1 LGTVVYLKSS
11 VAVFAAQTFEAIQ
24 RYSTRLRCSDEYTE
38 VEFPTFCSGE
48 VIGCS
53 VEKEKG
59 SSEAA
64 IDFDR
69 LSAFPVFG

>member
-1 LGTVVYLKSS
+1 
-11 VAVFAAQTFEAIQ
+11 
-24 RYSTRLRCSDEYTE
+24 LRCSDEYTE
-38 VEFPTFCSGE
+38 VEFPTFCSGD

-64 IDFDR
+64 VDFDR
-69 LSAFPVFG
+69 LSVFSVLAKIIA

>member
-1 LGTVVYLKSS
+1 M
-11 VAVFAAQTFEAIQ
+11 
-24 RYSTRLRCSDEYTE
+24 RCSDEYTE
-38 VEFPTFCSGE
+38 VEFPTFCCGD

-64 IDFDR
+64 VDFDR
-69 LSAFPVFG
+69 LSVFSVLAKIIA

>member
-1 LGTVVYLKSS
+1 
-11 VAVFAAQTFEAIQ
+11 
-24 RYSTRLRCSDEYTE
+24 LRCSDEYTE
-38 VEFPTFCSGE
+38 VEFPTFCSGD

-64 IDFDR
+64 VDFDR
-69 LSAFPVFG
+69 LSVFFRFG